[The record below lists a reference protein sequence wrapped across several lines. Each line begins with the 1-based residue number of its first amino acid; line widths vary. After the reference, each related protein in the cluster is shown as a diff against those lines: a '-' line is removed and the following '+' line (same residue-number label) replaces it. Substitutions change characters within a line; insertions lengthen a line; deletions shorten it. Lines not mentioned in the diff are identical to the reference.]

1 MVALPSRCG
10 TPIAETARKRQD
22 LPRRIKRWTQEKPLI
37 YAAYVDFYALSTGW
51 FGRFFVQRTKT
62 A

>member
-22 LPRRIKRWTQEKPLI
+22 LPRRIKRQTQEKPLT
-37 YAAYVDFYALSTGW
+37 YAPYVDFYALSTGCS
-51 FGRFFVQRTKT
+51 G
-62 A
+62 